1 MKKFLLWL
9 ALIILA
15 ALGAFFFVLPAATER
30 VLNRTGPR
38 PSSLPSAKARE
49 LHAKLPIADLHADS
63 LLWGRALLERSARG
77 HVDVPRLIEGNV
89 AVQAFTVVTKT
100 PRGLNVE
107 RNEPSSDTII
117 WLALAQRWPTATW
130 SSLRDRALYQA
141 GRLEQAA
148 AVSGGKLVLIR
159 SAADLAGYLDRR
171 QREPGITAGFLG
183 IEGAHA
189 LDANLSNLD
198 VLYDAGFR
206 MISPTHF
213 FDNEFAGSSA
223 GVRKGGLTEPGK
235 QLIRLMEAKHM
246 LVDLAHASPQTIAD
260 VLAMA
265 TRPVVVSHTGVKG
278 TCNNRR
284 NLSDDEVR
292 GVARTGGVIGIG
304 FWPKAVCGTDARAVA
319 RAIRYTVNLAGVE
332 RVALG
337 SDFDGAVAAPFDS
350 SRLVELTD
358 ALLAEGFS
366 ESEIGMIM
374 GGNTI
379 RLLRE
384 SLP

>member
-38 PSSLPSAKARE
+38 PSSPPSAKARE
-49 LHAKLPIADLHADS
+49 LHAKLLIADLHADS

-100 PRGLNVE
+100 PRGLNIE

-130 SSLRDRALYQA
+130 RSLRDRALYQA

-159 SAADLAGYLDRR
+159 SAADLAGFLDRR
-171 QREPGITAGFLG
+171 RREPGITAGFLG

-189 LDANLSNLD
+189 LDANLSHLD

-223 GVRKGGLTEPGK
+223 GVRKGGLTELGK
-235 QLIRLMEAKHM
+235 DLIRRMEAKHM

-292 GVARTGGVIGIG
+292 GVARAGGVIGIG

-337 SDFDGAVAAPFDS
+337 SDFDGAVAVPFDS